1 MSGYSI
7 TLAKRIS
14 AASKTVGGAL
24 GKLALQ
30 QDISVAEVAT
40 WMGVSRTCVY
50 DWFTGRYEP
59 APDKLKR
66 LKKLLVK

>member
-14 AASKTVGGAL
+14 AAKNTVGGAL
-24 GKLALQ
+24 GMLAVQ
-30 QDISVAEVAT
+30 KDISVARVAAKL
-40 WMGVSRTCVY
+40 GVSRTCVY

-66 LKKLLVK
+66 LQKLLDN

>member
-14 AASKTVGGAL
+14 AAKNTVGGAL
-24 GKLALQ
+24 GMLAVQ
-30 QDISVAEVAT
+30 KDISVARVAAKL
-40 WMGVSRTCVY
+40 GVSRTCVY

-66 LKKLLVK
+66 LEKLLGK

>member
-14 AASKTVGGAL
+14 AAKNTVGGAL
-24 GKLALQ
+24 GMLAVRKEIGVAAIAEKL
-30 QDISVAEVAT
+30 
-40 WMGVSRTCVY
+40 GVSRTCVY
-50 DWFTGRYEP
+50 DWFTGQYDP

-66 LKKLLVK
+66 LQKLLGK